1 MKGSSWVGASPRD
14 TLNGRSLKSMLRI
27 RKPVSLSFS
36 QLKSISSTT
45 CGSTDG
51 CDQELWNIFHNELD
65 LDSNGHLDAEELTV
79 ALRKAG
85 GRILLLCLCDFFSIR
100 RCGRGT
106 SVSVH

>member
-1 MKGSSWVGASPRD
+1 M
-14 TLNGRSLKSMLRI
+14 
-27 RKPVSLSFS
+27 
-36 QLKSISSTT
+36 
-45 CGSTDG
+45 

-85 GRILLLCLCDFFSIR
+85 ERILPPFVGGALFSIR

-106 SVSVH
+106 SVSVDTVRLYDLPHRISPLPLNKLPRVP